1 MMGVIE
7 PEQTPAP
14 ISMEQEQALA
24 AESEAAPREEEVI
37 PEGTAE
43 AETGGIVLEEGPA
56 LTNETLRDW
65 VKRWCKGKKKGL
77 PHISKWNTSQVTD
90 MSELF
95 KDQVNFNDDIGA
107 WNTSGVTTMYDMFW
121 GASAFNRPIGGWQ
134 VDNVTRMDGMFQDA
148 SSFNQPLGD
157 WRVDQ
162 VTDMTAMFAYARA
175 FNQPLNDW
183 RVDNV
188 TRMGGMF
195 EDASSFNQPI
205 GAWRVDKVT
214 DMSWMFSGTSAFDQP
229 IGDWRVDQ
237 VTDMSWM
244 FREAKSFNQ
253 PLNDWRVDNVTNMH
267 RMFHKASLFNQPLG
281 AWNVDKVKDMHG
293 MFYKAKGFRQDLGW
307 CVNDDV
313 NMKYAFQKSRCECTS
328 CGVMQKKRHELEQWV
343 YTGKSYTL
351 LMVFVISFVGASLP
365 VREIKILRPRCQS
378 PAHWL
383 NLAQV
388 ARGARGERRDVGGS
402 LLPNASTLQRRGK
415 RRRGNRDVG
424 LISRYGVEF
433 SRRDDP
439 FDAPCIPNDSTTSKS
454 L

>member
-1 MMGVIE
+1 M
-7 PEQTPAP
+7 
-14 ISMEQEQALA
+14 SKALA
-24 AESEAAPREEEVI
+24 LALACHGVAAWTASDASIRSAVRLWLSDKSAAEVKYGHIS
-37 PEGTAE
+37 TW
-43 AETGGIVLEEGPA
+43 ETGG
-56 LTNETLRDW
+56 
-65 VKRWCKGKKKGL
+65 
-77 PHISKWNTSQVTD
+77 VTD
-90 MSELF
+90 MDFLF
-95 KDQVNFNDDIGA
+95 CVRTDWIDAEYEDEDDFLDPC
-107 WNTSGVTTMYDMFW
+107 VLP
-121 GASAFNRPIGGWQ
+121 AS
-134 VDNVTRMDGMFQDA
+134 A
-148 SSFNQPLGD
+148 SSFNDGISAWD
-157 WRVDQ
+157 TSS
-162 VTDMTAMFAYARA
+162 VTTMKLMFHGASA

-183 RVDNV
+183 RVDKV
-188 TRMGGMF
+188 TNMNGMF
-195 EDASSFNQPI
+195 FEAAAFDQPLSD
-205 GAWRVDKVT
+205 WWVDKVT
-214 DMSWMFSGTSAFDQP
+214 SMVGTFYNALSFDQP

-244 FREAKSFNQ
+244 FREAKSFNR
-253 PLNDWRVDNVTNMH
+253 PLNNWRVDNVTNMH

-351 LMVFVISFVGASLP
+351 LMVFAICFVGASLP

>member
-1 MMGVIE
+1 M
-7 PEQTPAP
+7 
-14 ISMEQEQALA
+14 SKALA
-24 AESEAAPREEEVI
+24 LALACHGVAAWTASDASIRSAVRLWLSDKSAAEVKYGHIS
-37 PEGTAE
+37 TW
-43 AETGGIVLEEGPA
+43 ETGG
-56 LTNETLRDW
+56 
-65 VKRWCKGKKKGL
+65 
-77 PHISKWNTSQVTD
+77 VTD
-90 MSELF
+90 MDFLF
-95 KDQVNFNDDIGA
+95 CVRAGWMDEMDENDFLD
-107 WNTSGVTTMYDMFW
+107 SCVLP
-121 GASAFNRPIGGWQ
+121 AS
-134 VDNVTRMDGMFQDA
+134 A
-148 SSFNQPLGD
+148 SSFNDGISAWD
-157 WRVDQ
+157 TSS
-162 VTDMTAMFAYARA
+162 VTTMKGMFHGASA

-183 RVDNV
+183 RVDKV
-188 TRMGGMF
+188 TNMNGMF
-195 EDASSFNQPI
+195 WGAKSFNQPI
-205 GAWRVDKVT
+205 GDWRGDKVT
-214 DMSWMFSGTSAFDQP
+214 SMVGTFYNALSFDQP

-351 LMVFVISFVGASLP
+351 LMVFAICFVGASLP

-388 ARGARGERRDVGGS
+388 ARGARGERRDIGGS

>member
-1 MMGVIE
+1 M
-7 PEQTPAP
+7 
-14 ISMEQEQALA
+14 SKALA
-24 AESEAAPREEEVI
+24 LALACHGAAAWTASDASIRSAVRLWLSDKSAAEVKYGHIS
-37 PEGTAE
+37 TW
-43 AETGGIVLEEGPA
+43 ETGG
-56 LTNETLRDW
+56 
-65 VKRWCKGKKKGL
+65 
-77 PHISKWNTSQVTD
+77 VTD
-90 MSELF
+90 MDFLF
-95 KDQVNFNDDIGA
+95 CVRAGWMDEMDENDFLDSCVLPASASSFNDGISA
-107 WNTSGVTTMYDMFW
+107 WDTSSVTTMKGMFH
-121 GASAFNRPIGGWQ
+121 GASA
-134 VDNVTRMDGMFQDA
+134 
-148 SSFNQPLGD
+148 FNQPLGD
-157 WRVDQ
+157 WRVDK
-162 VTDMTAMFAYARA
+162 VINMNSMFWEASSFNRPLGSWMVDEVKDMGVMFFSASA

-183 RVDNV
+183 RVDKV
-188 TRMGGMF
+188 TNMNGMF
-195 EDASSFNQPI
+195 WGAKSFNHPI
-205 GAWRVDKVT
+205 GGWRVDKVT
-214 DMSWMFSGTSAFDQP
+214 SMVGTFYNALSFDQP

-253 PLNDWRVDNVTNMH
+253 PLNDWRVGNVTNMH

-351 LMVFVISFVGASLP
+351 LMVFAICFVGASLP

-388 ARGARGERRDVGGS
+388 ARGARGERRDIGGS

>member
-1 MMGVIE
+1 M
-7 PEQTPAP
+7 
-14 ISMEQEQALA
+14 SKALA
-24 AESEAAPREEEVI
+24 LALACHGAAAWTASDASIRSAVRLWLSDKSAAEVKYGHIS
-37 PEGTAE
+37 TW
-43 AETGGIVLEEGPA
+43 ETGG
-56 LTNETLRDW
+56 
-65 VKRWCKGKKKGL
+65 
-77 PHISKWNTSQVTD
+77 VTD
-90 MSELF
+90 MDFLF
-95 KDQVNFNDDIGA
+95 CVRAGWMDEMDENDFLD
-107 WNTSGVTTMYDMFW
+107 SCVLP
-121 GASAFNRPIGGWQ
+121 AS
-134 VDNVTRMDGMFQDA
+134 A
-148 SSFNQPLGD
+148 SSFNDGISAWD
-157 WRVDQ
+157 TSS
-162 VTDMTAMFAYARA
+162 VTTMKLMFHGASA

-183 RVDNV
+183 RVDKV
-188 TRMGGMF
+188 TNMNGMF
-195 EDASSFNQPI
+195 WGAKSFNQPI
-205 GAWRVDKVT
+205 GDWRGDKVT
-214 DMSWMFSGTSAFDQP
+214 SMVGTFYNALSFDQP

-351 LMVFVISFVGASLP
+351 LMVFAICFVGASLP

-433 SRRDDP
+433 SRRDDLC
-439 FDAPCIPNDSTTSKS
+439 DAARIPNDSTSSKS

>member
-1 MMGVIE
+1 M
-7 PEQTPAP
+7 
-14 ISMEQEQALA
+14 SKALA
-24 AESEAAPREEEVI
+24 LALACHGAAAWTASDASIRSAVRLWLSDKSAAEVKYGHIS
-37 PEGTAE
+37 TW
-43 AETGGIVLEEGPA
+43 ETGG
-56 LTNETLRDW
+56 
-65 VKRWCKGKKKGL
+65 
-77 PHISKWNTSQVTD
+77 VTD
-90 MSELF
+90 MDFLF
-95 KDQVNFNDDIGA
+95 CVRTDWIDAEYEDEDNFLDPC
-107 WNTSGVTTMYDMFW
+107 VLP
-121 GASAFNRPIGGWQ
+121 AS
-134 VDNVTRMDGMFQDA
+134 A
-148 SSFNQPLGD
+148 SSFNDGISAWD
-157 WRVDQ
+157 TSS
-162 VTDMTAMFAYARA
+162 VTTMKLMFHGASA

-183 RVDNV
+183 RVDKV
-188 TRMGGMF
+188 TNMNGMF
-195 EDASSFNQPI
+195 LQAAAFDQPLND
-205 GAWRVDKVT
+205 WWVDKVT
-214 DMSWMFSGTSAFDQP
+214 SMVGTFYNALSFDQP

-307 CVNDDV
+307 FVNDDV
-313 NMKYAFQKSRCECTS
+313 NMKYAFKKSRCECSS

-351 LMVFVISFVGASLP
+351 LMVFAICFVGASLP

-439 FDAPCIPNDSTTSKS
+439 FDAPCIHNDSTTSKS

>member
-1 MMGVIE
+1 M
-7 PEQTPAP
+7 
-14 ISMEQEQALA
+14 SKALA
-24 AESEAAPREEEVI
+24 LALACHGAAAWTASDASIRSAVRLWLSDKSAAEVKYGHIS
-37 PEGTAE
+37 TW
-43 AETGGIVLEEGPA
+43 ETGG
-56 LTNETLRDW
+56 
-65 VKRWCKGKKKGL
+65 
-77 PHISKWNTSQVTD
+77 VTD
-90 MSELF
+90 MDFLF
-95 KDQVNFNDDIGA
+95 CVRAGWMDEMDENDFLD
-107 WNTSGVTTMYDMFW
+107 SCVLP
-121 GASAFNRPIGGWQ
+121 AS
-134 VDNVTRMDGMFQDA
+134 A
-148 SSFNQPLGD
+148 SSFNDGISAWD
-157 WRVDQ
+157 TSS
-162 VTDMTAMFAYARA
+162 VTTMKGMFHGASA

-183 RVDNV
+183 RVDKV
-188 TRMGGMF
+188 TNMNGMF
-195 EDASSFNQPI
+195 WEAAAFDQPLSD
-205 GAWRVDKVT
+205 WWVDKVT
-214 DMSWMFSGTSAFDQP
+214 SMVGTFYNALSFDQP

-237 VTDMSWM
+237 VTDMSWI

-253 PLNDWRVDNVTNMH
+253 PLNDWRIDNVTNMH

-307 CVNDDV
+307 FVNDDV
-313 NMKYAFQKSRCECTS
+313 NMKYAFKKSRCECSS

-351 LMVFVISFVGASLP
+351 LMVFAICFVGASLP

-388 ARGARGERRDVGGS
+388 ARGARGERRDIGGS

>member
-1 MMGVIE
+1 M
-7 PEQTPAP
+7 
-14 ISMEQEQALA
+14 SKALA
-24 AESEAAPREEEVI
+24 LALACHGAAAWTASDASIRSAVRLWLSDKSAAEVKYGHIS
-37 PEGTAE
+37 TW
-43 AETGGIVLEEGPA
+43 ETGG
-56 LTNETLRDW
+56 
-65 VKRWCKGKKKGL
+65 
-77 PHISKWNTSQVTD
+77 VTD
-90 MSELF
+90 MDFLF
-95 KDQVNFNDDIGA
+95 CVRTDWIDAEYEDEDNFLDPC
-107 WNTSGVTTMYDMFW
+107 VLP
-121 GASAFNRPIGGWQ
+121 AS
-134 VDNVTRMDGMFQDA
+134 A
-148 SSFNQPLGD
+148 SSFNDGISAWD
-157 WRVDQ
+157 TSS
-162 VTDMTAMFAYARA
+162 VTTMKGMFHGASA

-183 RVDNV
+183 RVDKV
-188 TRMGGMF
+188 TNMNGMF
-195 EDASSFNQPI
+195 FEAAAFDQPLSD
-205 GAWRVDKVT
+205 WWVDKVT
-214 DMSWMFSGTSAFDQP
+214 SMVGTFYNALSFDQP

-351 LMVFVISFVGASLP
+351 LMVFAICFVGASLP

-388 ARGARGERRDVGGS
+388 ARGARGERRDIGGS

>member
-1 MMGVIE
+1 M
-7 PEQTPAP
+7 
-14 ISMEQEQALA
+14 SKALA
-24 AESEAAPREEEVI
+24 LALACHGAAAWTASDASIRSAVRLWLSDKSAAEVKYGHIS
-37 PEGTAE
+37 TW
-43 AETGGIVLEEGPA
+43 ETGG
-56 LTNETLRDW
+56 
-65 VKRWCKGKKKGL
+65 
-77 PHISKWNTSQVTD
+77 VTD
-90 MSELF
+90 MDFLF
-95 KDQVNFNDDIGA
+95 CVRAGWMDEMDENDFLD
-107 WNTSGVTTMYDMFW
+107 SCVLP
-121 GASAFNRPIGGWQ
+121 AS
-134 VDNVTRMDGMFQDA
+134 A
-148 SSFNQPLGD
+148 SSFNDGISAWD
-157 WRVDQ
+157 TSS
-162 VTDMTAMFAYARA
+162 VTTMKGMFHGASA

-183 RVDNV
+183 RVDKV
-188 TRMGGMF
+188 TNMNGMF
-195 EDASSFNQPI
+195 WGAKSFNQPI
-205 GAWRVDKVT
+205 GDWRGDKVT
-214 DMSWMFSGTSAFDQP
+214 SMVGTFYNALSFDQP

-351 LMVFVISFVGASLP
+351 LMVFAICFVGASLP

-388 ARGARGERRDVGGS
+388 ARGARGERRDIGGS

>member
-1 MMGVIE
+1 M
-7 PEQTPAP
+7 
-14 ISMEQEQALA
+14 SKALA
-24 AESEAAPREEEVI
+24 LALACHGVAAWTASDASIHSAVRLWLSDKSAAEVKYGHIS
-37 PEGTAE
+37 TW
-43 AETGGIVLEEGPA
+43 ETGG
-56 LTNETLRDW
+56 
-65 VKRWCKGKKKGL
+65 
-77 PHISKWNTSQVTD
+77 VTD
-90 MSELF
+90 MDFLF
-95 KDQVNFNDDIGA
+95 CVRTDWIDAEYEDEDNFLDPC
-107 WNTSGVTTMYDMFW
+107 VLP
-121 GASAFNRPIGGWQ
+121 AS
-134 VDNVTRMDGMFQDA
+134 A
-148 SSFNQPLGD
+148 SSFNDGISAWD
-157 WRVDQ
+157 TSS
-162 VTDMTAMFAYARA
+162 VTTMKLMFHGASA

-183 RVDNV
+183 RVDKV
-188 TRMGGMF
+188 TNMNGMF
-195 EDASSFNQPI
+195 LQA
-205 GAWRVDKVT
+205 A
-214 DMSWMFSGTSAFDQP
+214 AFD
-229 IGDWRVDQ
+229 
-237 VTDMSWM
+237 
-244 FREAKSFNQ
+244 Q
-253 PLNDWRVDNVTNMH
+253 PLNDWWVDKVTSMVGMFHDALSFNQDISGWRVENVTNMYI
-267 RMFHKASLFNQPLG
+267 MFAG
-281 AWNVDKVKDMHG
+281 AR
-293 MFYKAKGFRQDLGW
+293 GFRQDLGW

-313 NMKYAFQKSRCECTS
+313 NMKYAFQKSRCEWTS
-328 CGVMQKKRHELEQWV
+328 CGVMQKKRYELEQCV

>member
-1 MMGVIE
+1 M
-7 PEQTPAP
+7 
-14 ISMEQEQALA
+14 SKALA
-24 AESEAAPREEEVI
+24 LALACHGVAAWTASDASIRSAVRLWLSDKSAAEVKYGHIS
-37 PEGTAE
+37 TW
-43 AETGGIVLEEGPA
+43 ETGG
-56 LTNETLRDW
+56 
-65 VKRWCKGKKKGL
+65 
-77 PHISKWNTSQVTD
+77 VTD
-90 MSELF
+90 MDFLF
-95 KDQVNFNDDIGA
+95 CVRTDWIDAEYEDEDDFLDPC
-107 WNTSGVTTMYDMFW
+107 VLP
-121 GASAFNRPIGGWQ
+121 AS
-134 VDNVTRMDGMFQDA
+134 A
-148 SSFNQPLGD
+148 SSFNDGISAWD
-157 WRVDQ
+157 TSS
-162 VTDMTAMFAYARA
+162 VTTMKGMFHGASA

-183 RVDNV
+183 RVDKV
-188 TRMGGMF
+188 TNMNGMF
-195 EDASSFNQPI
+195 WGAKSFNQPI
-205 GAWRVDKVT
+205 GDWRGDKVT
-214 DMSWMFSGTSAFDQP
+214 SMVGTFYNALSFDQP

-351 LMVFVISFVGASLP
+351 LMVFAICFVGASLP

-388 ARGARGERRDVGGS
+388 ARGARGERRDIGGS

-424 LISRYGVEF
+424 LVSRYGVES
-433 SRRDDP
+433 SRRDDLC
-439 FDAPCIPNDSTTSKS
+439 DAARIPNDSTSSKS

>member
-1 MMGVIE
+1 M
-7 PEQTPAP
+7 
-14 ISMEQEQALA
+14 SKALA
-24 AESEAAPREEEVI
+24 LALACHGAAAWTASDASIRSAVRLWLSDKSAAEVKYGHIS
-37 PEGTAE
+37 TW
-43 AETGGIVLEEGPA
+43 ETGG
-56 LTNETLRDW
+56 
-65 VKRWCKGKKKGL
+65 
-77 PHISKWNTSQVTD
+77 VTD
-90 MSELF
+90 MDFLF
-95 KDQVNFNDDIGA
+95 CVRAGWMDEMDENDFLD
-107 WNTSGVTTMYDMFW
+107 SCVLP
-121 GASAFNRPIGGWQ
+121 AS
-134 VDNVTRMDGMFQDA
+134 A
-148 SSFNQPLGD
+148 SSFNDGISAWD
-157 WRVDQ
+157 TSS
-162 VTDMTAMFAYARA
+162 VTTMKGMFHGASA

-183 RVDNV
+183 RVDKV
-188 TRMGGMF
+188 TNMNGMF
-195 EDASSFNQPI
+195 WGAKSFNQPI
-205 GAWRVDKVT
+205 GDWRGDKVT
-214 DMSWMFSGTSAFDQP
+214 SMVGTFYNALSFDQP

-253 PLNDWRVDNVTNMH
+253 PLNDWRGDNVTNMH

-351 LMVFVISFVGASLP
+351 LMVFAICFVGASLP

-388 ARGARGERRDVGGS
+388 ARGARGERRDIGGS